1 LYSKGNEKLEREL
14 DVINIIKQIRQLRLM
29 SQFLLTKE
37 QRMLLKF
44 QRKNVIE
51 TTSSS
56 ADSDH
61 HSYDTMRLL
70 DSKKG
75 LIKLS
80 QVVKI
85 KK

>member
-1 LYSKGNEKLEREL
+1 
-14 DVINIIKQIRQLRLM
+14 M

-56 ADSDH
+56 SDSDH
-61 HSYDTMRLL
+61 HSYDTVRLL

-75 LIKLS
+75 LVKL
-80 QVVKI
+80 QQAVKI
-85 KK
+85 KRSIN